1 MQRRNLNASI
11 LLMALMSTYCV
22 AQEPTL
28 ERLRA
33 QLNSGD
39 ATGVVDH
46 VRRSIGAR
54 TVSVD
59 ELLIGTEA
67 AITAARFVDAR
78 GMSDMAIAA
87 APTDPRTHTL
97 SGHTLFAMAEDAGS
111 KARGGGSFIRATY
124 ADAALAYGNA
134 RAHGGAAYDLLCWE
148 SDARFRAE
156 EFESA
161 LKLLLKADEQQ
172 PGTLA
177 VDKLRG
183 EVLLAQGQFAAAL
196 SALDGARGRH
206 PGSEEIALMSLRA
219 ALGTGSRDGA
229 VQVLLQVVPHLPER
243 PEIFRVFIGAF
254 EAERPDTFL
263 VQTLEKVRAV
273 VPPDR
278 DAVFLW
284 FSAAVDEAA
293 LRNEAALRGFEAY
306 LGRRPN
312 APEGEFK
319 RGSVLI
325 ALGRLGEAKECLLKA
340 HAAGS
345 LDETA
350 LVAALRGLV
359 GAHVAKRQFAEAL
372 STQELALALSSND
385 LDALNL
391 GVLQLQAGEPELA
404 LATYRGLVA
413 REDLDLASH
422 ARAWNYLGLAL
433 RGQGDLSAAEA
444 AFRESLRILESG
456 GDAREN
462 LAALLLAK
470 GDEADALREG
480 KAVLAEAPSRARA
493 AYLCMLA
500 QHRWL
505 ARGGR

>member
-1 MQRRNLNASI
+1 
-11 LLMALMSTYCV
+11 
-22 AQEPTL
+22 
-28 ERLRA
+28 
-33 QLNSGD
+33 
-39 ATGVVDH
+39 
-46 VRRSIGAR
+46 
-54 TVSVD
+54 
-59 ELLIGTEA
+59 
-67 AITAARFVDAR
+67 
-78 GMSDMAIAA
+78 
-87 APTDPRTHTL
+87 
-97 SGHTLFAMAEDAGS
+97 
-111 KARGGGSFIRATY
+111 
-124 ADAALAYGNA
+124 
-134 RAHGGAAYDLLCWE
+134 
-148 SDARFRAE
+148 
-156 EFESA
+156 
-161 LKLLLKADEQQ
+161 
-172 PGTLA
+172 
-177 VDKLRG
+177 
-183 EVLLAQGQFAAAL
+183 
-196 SALDGARGRH
+196 
-206 PGSEEIALMSLRA
+206 
-219 ALGTGSRDGA
+219 
-229 VQVLLQVVPHLPER
+229 
-243 PEIFRVFIGAF
+243 
-254 EAERPDTFL
+254 
-263 VQTLEKVRAV
+263 
-273 VPPDR
+273 
-278 DAVFLW
+278 
-284 FSAAVDEAA
+284 
-293 LRNEAALRGFEAY
+293 
-306 LGRRPN
+306 
-312 APEGEFK
+312 
-319 RGSVLI
+319 VLI

-470 GDEADALREG
+470 GDEAGALREG